1 MLMRFPKNTLAA
13 VRRHRSKNT
22 VLCDYGTLRDA
33 ALLIPSVRGTA
44 WEVTLRGDA
53 VLMARRVDHAKWLD
67 GNPVVCDEGRYFT
80 KRVSSTCS
88 PKVLAR
94 GVHSLLRDKCVEVA
108 P

>member
-13 VRRHRSKNT
+13 VRRRRSKRT
-22 VLCDYGTLRDA
+22 TLCNYGTLPGA

-44 WEVTLRGDA
+44 WEVTLRGDS
-53 VLMARRVDHAKWLD
+53 VLMARRVDKASWTA
-67 GNPVVCDEGRYFT
+67 GVPVVSDDGRYFT

-88 PKVLAR
+88 PKALAR
-94 GVHSLLRDKCVEVA
+94 DVDSLLRDKCVEVA